1 MKLKVIVSTGLF
13 ILSFLISSFAQTSV
27 KAQVDKTRITS
38 DEAITYKFIITSSE
52 KNLPPPQVPKFSGFI
67 IISQS
72 QSSNISLAQGKIKTI
87 LVYAFV
93 LLPTEVGKLKIEP
106 GSIKIK
112 DDTYSTNAFE
122 IEVKPGKR
130 KPSLPQESPPPEPE
144 EQEQQPKVTL

>member
-1 MKLKVIVSTGLF
+1 MKLKVIISTGLF
-13 ILSFLISSFAQTSV
+13 ILSFLISSFTQTLV
-27 KAQVDKTRITS
+27 KAEVDKTRITS

-52 KNLPPPQVPKFSGFI
+52 KNLPPPQVPKFAGFI

-87 LVYAFV
+87 LEYVFV
-93 LLPTEVGKLKIEP
+93 LSPTDVGKMKIEP
-106 GSIKIK
+106 SSIKIK

-130 KPSLPQESPPPEPE
+130 KPSLPQGSPPQPE
-144 EQEQQPKVTL
+144 EQQQQPKITL